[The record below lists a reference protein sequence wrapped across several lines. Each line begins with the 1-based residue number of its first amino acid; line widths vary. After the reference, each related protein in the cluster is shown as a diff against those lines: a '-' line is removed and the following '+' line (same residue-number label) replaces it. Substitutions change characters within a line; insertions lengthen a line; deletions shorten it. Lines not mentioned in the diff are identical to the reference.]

1 MKGLLL
7 DVDYAEEEAQ
17 PRIRLFLKSGTESV
31 VAIDPT
37 FEQYFYVTTSNAE
50 KVAKLIS
57 KLELTESGRTIKPKS
72 VDIVERTFLGHRVEV
87 LKVAFHHPRDMPA
100 LRHLVRELPGVK
112 DIYEF
117 DIPSARRYLVDRDLV
132 PTLGVS
138 VSGKV
143 EEGKGVKTLL
153 LDGPPKPV
161 YVPEQKLNVMSF
173 DIEVYNPAGT
183 PRPEKDPIIMISLAD
198 SGGFKKVITW
208 KDLGVKLDY
217 VEVTGSERKMLE
229 RFVELVEERDV
240 DVLLG
245 YNTDLFDFPYI
256 RERARQLKA
265 KLKLGRD
272 GSELI
277 ARKRRFA
284 TATRIR
290 GRVHIDVYT
299 MVNFLATIGV
309 IRLIHYTLEDVYRHM
324 LGKEKPDFKFTEMVE
339 AWERGGER
347 AKELLEYCMSDSQA
361 TLELGLELLTLFFEL
376 TRIIR
381 QTPFDVTRM
390 TPGQL
395 VEWLLIADAHKV
407 GELVPARPVGE
418 EYAERLEETYV
429 GAYVMEPAKG
439 LHENLIV
446 FDFRSLYPSIIVSHN
461 IDPSTLNCKCCKP
474 SEATTVP
481 ELGYRFCK
489 RQKGFI
495 PSTLERLIEAR
506 AKLKG
511 ELKKHKRG
519 TKEYRSLDAQQWA
532 LKIVANSFYGMLGY
546 PRARWYFKECAESV
560 TSFGRHY
567 IHKTI
572 EMARNAGFEV
582 VYGDS
587 LPHDRR
593 IFVRDINEDVK
604 LMKIGEFVEKYAN
617 RADEFET
624 LSFDPESEELRF
636 MPIRRAIKH
645 FYDEK
650 KKGKLL
656 EITTKYG
663 KTVVTPQHSVYAH
676 RGKIQLVDA
685 KKLKAGD
692 YLVSLTNPPATVKY
706 RSGYVIDVAQLNL
719 GPYTK
724 QLYAYRDHLRF
735 PQGTNGKCPYCVKKY
750 ANLTYHIWA
759 YHPER
764 KKPLSPLLGETYRFV
779 GGKNA
784 KTGRIPRFW
793 KLTPELAWTLGYY
806 CAEGSVSDVRTKSGS
821 RKCLVSFGSQNIKH
835 IQRVK
840 RFFDC
845 LLEGELRIIKNVD
858 KRTGRPMYYYRVHRT
873 PLVALLQYGFG
884 VGKGSG
890 GKTVPRIIF
899 ASEKKIQKAFLD
911 GYLTGDGSSKVNA
924 RYTTPFIRCDTK
936 SKDLAIG
943 IHFILKSLG
952 GGVTSFG
959 KSIRHVHWNYR
970 EDKPD
975 VSSLRFQSVKS
986 PKLEG
991 KNYCLAEITKISELP
1006 LQQPHVYDLEVDKT
1020 HNFVDAEGLILV
1032 HNTDSLFCRLD
1043 GKSKK
1048 DVVDFLKQINESLP
1062 GIIEL
1067 EFEGFYPRGV
1077 FVTKKRYA
1085 MIDEEGRMVVKGL
1098 EFVRRDWAALAKKT
1112 QEAVLEAILRDGSPK
1127 KAAEL
1132 IRKTTRDVL
1141 DGRVKLDDLVI
1152 YTQLKMPIE
1161 NYRSIGPHVVAA
1173 KRLREMGREV
1183 EPGMMIAYIEAK
1195 GPGSISERAVPI
1207 EDFKGREYDPDYYV
1221 EHQVLPAVMRI
1232 MEVLGYKQEDL
1243 RYEREKQM
1251 GLEKFMR

>member
-17 PRIRLFLKSGTESV
+17 PCIRLFLKSETGVV

-57 KLELTESGRTIKPKS
+57 KLELSEHGRTIKPKS
-72 VDIVERTFLGHRVEV
+72 VDIVERTFLGHKVEV
-87 LKVAFHHPRDMPA
+87 LKVAFHHPKDMPA
-100 LRHLVRELPGVK
+100 LRHAVRELPGVK

-117 DIPSARRYLVDRDLV
+117 DIPSARRYLVDRNLI

-161 YVPEQKLNVMSF
+161 NVPEQKLNVMSF
-173 DIEVYNPAGT
+173 DIEVYIPAGA
-183 PRPEKDPIIMISLAD
+183 PRPDKDPVIMISLAD
-198 SGGFKKVITW
+198 NRGFKKVITW

-217 VEVTGSERKMLE
+217 VEVMGSEREMLK

-256 RERARQLKA
+256 RERAKQLRV

-272 GSELI
+272 GSEVI
-277 ARKRRFA
+277 TRKRRFA
-284 TATRIR
+284 TATKIR

-299 MVNFLATIGV
+299 MVNFLATIGA
-309 IRLIHYTLEDVYRHM
+309 IRLIHYTLEDVYRHI
-324 LGKEKPDFKFTEMVE
+324 LGKEKPDFKFTEMAE

-347 AKELLEYCMSDSQA
+347 TKELLEYCLSDSQA
-361 TLELGLELLTLFFEL
+361 TLELGLELLPLFFEL

-461 IDPSTLNCKCCKP
+461 IDPSALNCKCCKP

-481 ELGYRFCK
+481 ELGYRFCS
-489 RQKGFI
+489 RRRGFI
-495 PSTLERLIEAR
+495 PSTLELLIEAR
-506 AKLKG
+506 AKLKR
-511 ELKKHKRG
+511 ELKQYKRG

-572 EMARNAGFEV
+572 DMARDF
-582 VYGDS
+582 D
-587 LPHDRR
+587 
-593 IFVRDINEDVK
+593 FDV
-604 LMKIGEFVEKYAN
+604 IY
-617 RADEFET
+617 
-624 LSFDPESEELRF
+624 
-636 MPIRRAIKH
+636 
-645 FYDEK
+645 
-650 KKGKLL
+650 
-656 EITTKYG
+656 
-663 KTVVTPQHSVYAH
+663 
-676 RGKIQLVDA
+676 
-685 KKLKAGD
+685 
-692 YLVSLTNPPATVKY
+692 
-706 RSGYVIDVAQLNL
+706 
-719 GPYTK
+719 
-724 QLYAYRDHLRF
+724 
-735 PQGTNGKCPYCVKKY
+735 
-750 ANLTYHIWA
+750 
-759 YHPER
+759 
-764 KKPLSPLLGETYRFV
+764 
-779 GGKNA
+779 
-784 KTGRIPRFW
+784 
-793 KLTPELAWTLGYY
+793 
-806 CAEGSVSDVRTKSGS
+806 SD
-821 RKCLVSFGSQNIKH
+821 
-835 IQRVK
+835 
-840 RFFDC
+840 
-845 LLEGELRIIKNVD
+845 
-858 KRTGRPMYYYRVHRT
+858 
-873 PLVALLQYGFG
+873 
-884 VGKGSG
+884 
-890 GKTVPRIIF
+890 
-899 ASEKKIQKAFLD
+899 
-911 GYLTGDGSSKVNA
+911 
-924 RYTTPFIRCDTK
+924 
-936 SKDLAIG
+936 
-943 IHFILKSLG
+943 
-952 GGVTSFG
+952 
-959 KSIRHVHWNYR
+959 
-970 EDKPD
+970 
-975 VSSLRFQSVKS
+975 
-986 PKLEG
+986 
-991 KNYCLAEITKISELP
+991 
-1006 LQQPHVYDLEVDKT
+1006 
-1020 HNFVDAEGLILV
+1020 
-1032 HNTDSLFCRLD
+1032 TDSLYCKLNGKKRED
-1043 GKSKK
+1043 GIK
-1048 DVVDFLKQINESLP
+1048 FLKKVNESLP
-1062 GIIEL
+1062 GIMEL
-1067 EFEGFYPRGV
+1067 EFEGFYPRGI

-1132 IRKTTRDVL
+1132 IRKTTRDML
-1141 DGRVKLDDLVI
+1141 EGRVSLDDLVI

-1161 NYRSIGPHVVAA
+1161 SYRSIGPHVVAA

-1183 EPGMMIAYIEAK
+1183 EPGMVIAYIEAK
-1195 GPGSISERAVPI
+1195 GPGSISERAVPV